1 MGADV
6 LSVPVFYGEIMK
18 YTILIL
24 LLSSFI
30 FAAAGCKNSDES
42 AQTESPTEAVT
53 TTVTTS
59 TETTTSQT
67 KPTETTTTQ
76 QTTTSQT
83 TSTETTSTKQTATPQ
98 IMSTE
103 TITIQETTTI
113 EITEDTTEDT
123 EIEILESVCME
134 MYGDL
139 MEDYIIFDG
148 TQHITYKNQA
158 YYLMHNAE
166 PYSDSPY
173 GQVTCEEDVIKI
185 AREIFA
191 EERGESFVESI
202 ESEYIELQG
211 ELVRYE
217 RDVPPYTVEYYDEY
231 DVWYINPNAPSG
243 VTENG
248 IKFATPSMPPYL
260 LIRGED
266 GKILGALI

>member
-1 MGADV
+1 
-6 LSVPVFYGEIMK
+6 MK
-18 YTILIL
+18 YTLLIL
-24 LLSSFI
+24 LLSTILFT
-30 FAAAGCKNSDES
+30 AAGCKSSNE
-42 AQTESPTEAVT
+42 AVQTESSTEAVT
-53 TTVTTS
+53 TTVTTA
-59 TETTTSQT
+59 TETTASQT
-67 KPTETTTTQ
+67 KPTENTTTQ
-76 QTTTSQT
+76 QITTTLT
-83 TSTETTSTKQTATPQ
+83 TSTITVTLQPTTVAIPVTANAIIQPTTVDVTVTTNAAT
-98 IMSTE
+98 TE
-103 TITIQETTTI
+103 TA
-113 EITEDTTEDT
+113 TEDT

-173 GQVTCEEDVIKI
+173 GQITCEEDVIKI
-185 AREIFA
+185 AREILT
-191 EERGESFVESI
+191 EERGESFVEHI
-202 ESEYIELQG
+202 ESEYIEIQG
-211 ELVRYE
+211 ELVKYE
-217 RDVPPYTVEYYDEY
+217 RDVPPYTVEYYDAY